1 MEWIFDDQIVSALF
15 GFVKYAHIC
24 NLGHTEV
31 TIVAPQRFRD
41 FKKFAAIATIG
52 ASAGLSGADWS
63 IALSAPVLAGALSL
77 PTSVA
82 GLPEVERHG
91 RRAKDVGQA

>member
-1 MEWIFDDQIVSALF
+1 MKNKKTWVQAAL
-15 GFVKYAHIC
+15 VRAIK
-24 NLGHTEV
+24 T
-31 TIVAPQRFRD
+31 VAQT
-41 FKKFAAIATIG
+41 AIATIG